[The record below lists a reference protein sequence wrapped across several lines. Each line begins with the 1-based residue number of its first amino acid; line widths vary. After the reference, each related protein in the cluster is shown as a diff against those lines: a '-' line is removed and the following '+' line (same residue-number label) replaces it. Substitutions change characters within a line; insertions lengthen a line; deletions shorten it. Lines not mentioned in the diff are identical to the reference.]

1 MLIVPPRKAHPVEGW
16 CRDSQYARQLERVNP
31 TTSSHVVAVT
41 QNSIRMEPH
50 RAYHVENAYIIGVL
64 SLLETIQGC
73 AFLLEVLQQLVFLLL
88 LELDSRYD

>member
-1 MLIVPPRKAHPVEGW
+1 
-16 CRDSQYARQLERVNP
+16 
-31 TTSSHVVAVT
+31 
-41 QNSIRMEPH
+41 MEPH